1 MNVKRNLRIYGLL
14 AVLATALIHYQNCA
28 PVNSVSHINDQ
39 VNSDRVGIIDNF
51 DKTTQIKFV
60 AAEVLVPATAS
71 DVQVDGLCSAS
82 QDGAVLAWRVIN
94 ENNEVISS
102 GNSTCDLSGFRVYLS
117 QVNQLPCGK
126 SHALKAQ
133 FGFDKGDQV
142 LIVRDCQN

>member
-1 MNVKRNLRIYGLL
+1 MNVTRNLRTYCLL
-14 AVLATALIHYQNCA
+14 ATLGLALFQYQNCA
-28 PVNSVSHINDQ
+28 PLNTQAVLDDQTNSG
-39 VNSDRVGIIDNF
+39 RVGIIDNF

-60 AAEVLVPATAS
+60 ESEVVVPGDLD
-71 DVQVDGLCSAS
+71 DVQIDGLCSS
-82 QDGAVLAWRVIN
+82 QQDGAVLVWRVVN
-94 ENNEVISS
+94 ENNEIVTS

-126 SHALKAQ
+126 SHSLKAQ